1 MSRLSIRWRP
11 GGLARSGLVLL
22 GWMLLRAA
30 MQAATVVWLARQL
43 GAQPYGQFVAVVAA
57 SSFFTPFVG

>member
-11 GGLARSGLVLL
+11 GGLARNGLVLL

-30 MQAATVVWLARQL
+30 MQAATVVWLARHL
-43 GAQPYGQFVAVVAA
+43 GAQP
-57 SSFFTPFVG
+57 

>member
-30 MQAATVVWLARQL
+30 MQAATVASISADHVRLYKAL
-43 GAQPYGQFVAVVAA
+43 GGGWQ
-57 SSFFTPFVG
+57 